1 MAKFVSISVDEQTMA
16 EAKRLKINYSDNMR
30 ESLMKEIESRNEKDF
45 LDSLSKIHRMLK
57 NVAHEQ
63 LLSDLRKD
71 RNQSR

>member
-1 MAKFVSISVDEQTMA
+1 
-16 EAKRLKINYSDNMR
+16 MR
-30 ESLMKEIESRNEKDF
+30 ESLKKEIESRNEKDF

-57 NVAHEQ
+57 NVSHEQ

>member
-1 MAKFVSISVDEQTMA
+1 
-16 EAKRLKINYSDNMR
+16 MR
-30 ESLMKEIESRNEKDF
+30 ESLKKEIESRNEKDF
-45 LDSLSKIHRMLK
+45 LDSLSKILRMLK